1 MNQTYINQHV
11 SWRLMMVVVML
22 FVSASSKKI
31 IFGAYNVNFY
41 FMEHLPRLIKIL
53 GVFFYFL

>member
-22 FVSASSKKI
+22 FVSASSRRSFSGLTVS
-31 IFGAYNVNFY
+31 IF
-41 FMEHLPRLIKIL
+41 IL
-53 GVFFYFL
+53 WKTCRG